1 VAVGNHH
8 ISEGRPAMH
17 NTTSASAR
25 LLREAQA
32 RHQALQA
39 MLHDRQR
46 EMHAL
51 LRHRLLRAPAEGPDD
66 GLDDSEHAEADIQ
79 EHIAVALIQMKG
91 DTLQR
96 LREALVRLETGEYG
110 DCADCG
116 CEISEQRLRALPF
129 ALRCTRCEAAHEQ
142 IAARDR
148 GIGSRLSSPLLFA
161 P

>member
-1 VAVGNHH
+1 
-8 ISEGRPAMH
+8 MH
-17 NTTSASAR
+17 NTTTASAK
-25 LLREAQA
+25 LSREARA
-32 RHQALQA
+32 RRQALEA

-46 EMHAL
+46 EMQAL
-51 LRHRLLRAPAEGPDD
+51 LQHRLLRTPAEAPDG

-116 CEISEQRLRALPF
+116 GEISEQRLRALPF

-142 IAARDR
+142 HAVRDR
-148 GIGSRLSSPLLFA
+148 GIGSRLSSALLFA